1 MNTLTNEKMDFPI
14 FINKFIIGFKPI
26 RYTVFWYWFRY
37 INSYGFRFDD
47 HQRYSDF
54 WLNLNKGYHD
64 IQYKHEFEKVWG
76 KNAKPET
83 IVLSQ
88 KDFDAL
94 QERLNAD
101 PDPEVMER
109 FREILNRPSPWDD
122 EK

>member
-1 MNTLTNEKMDFPI
+1 MDFPI
-14 FINKFIIGFKPI
+14 FINKFIIVFKPI

-64 IQYKHEFEKVWG
+64 TEYKYQFEKVWG
-76 KNAKPET
+76 KNAKIET

-88 KDFDAL
+88 RDFDAL
-94 QERLNAD
+94 QERLNEP
-101 PDPEVMER
+101 PDPKVIER
-109 FREILNRPSPWDD
+109 FREILNRPSFWSD
-122 EK
+122 EE